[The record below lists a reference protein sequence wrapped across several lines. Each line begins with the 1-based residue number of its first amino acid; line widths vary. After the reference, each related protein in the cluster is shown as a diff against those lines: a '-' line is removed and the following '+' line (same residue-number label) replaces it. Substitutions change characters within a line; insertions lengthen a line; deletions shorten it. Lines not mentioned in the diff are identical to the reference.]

1 MHVEPQRLRADL
13 LLLLTA
19 AIWGFSFV
27 AQRTGMDHV
36 GPFTFNA
43 ARFLAGS
50 LVLVPVMLLSDR
62 RRPADDLSTTG
73 FAASSVIPRRSSL
86 LWGGLV
92 AGAVLFA
99 AAAFQQAG
107 IASTTAGKTGFIT
120 SLYVVLVP
128 LLGLAVGIRP
138 PFVVWV
144 GAVLAVVGL
153 YFLTIEGEFAMSRG
167 DLLVLAGAVMWA
179 VHFLVLG
186 RFSPGL
192 DPVRLAF
199 VQFVTCAALST
210 TAALLLEHPTADGLR
225 AAAAAI
231 LLSGIFS
238 IGVGY
243 TLQVAAQRHAPPAD
257 AAIILSLEAVFA
269 VVGGWL
275 LLDEQ
280 LTQRALFGCALM
292 LAGIL
297 ISQITSEDHGLQTT
311 DH

>member
-1 MHVEPQRLRADL
+1 MHVESQRLRADL

-19 AIWGFSFV
+19 VIWGFSFV

-50 LVLVPVMLLSDR
+50 LVLIPVMVLSDR
-62 RRPADDLSTTG
+62 RQPSSDRTTPG
-73 FAASSVIPRRSSL
+73 GDMPSVAFRRSPL
-86 LWGGLV
+86 LWGGLI

-128 LLGLAVGIRP
+128 ILGLAVGLRP

-153 YFLTIEGEFAMSRG
+153 YFLTIEGDFVMSRG

-199 VQFVTCAALST
+199 VQFVTCAALSMA
-210 TAALLLEHPTADGLR
+210 AALLLEHPTADGLR
-225 AAAAAI
+225 AAAVAI

-243 TLQVAAQRHAPPAD
+243 TLQVAAQRYAPPAD

-297 ISQITSEDHGLQTT
+297 ISQITTT
-311 DH
+311 DDRR

>member
-192 DPVRLAF
+192 APVRLAF
-199 VQFVTCAALST
+199 VLFV
-210 TAALLLEHPTADGLR
+210 ADGLR

>member
-1 MHVEPQRLRADL
+1 MHVESQRLRADL

-50 LVLVPVMLLSDR
+50 LVLVPVMLLAN
-62 RRPADDLSTTG
+62 RRPTG
-73 FAASSVIPRRSSL
+73 DQMKAGGAAPSVIPRGSSL
-86 LWGGLV
+86 LWGGLA

-128 LLGLAVGIRP
+128 ILGLAVGLRP
-138 PFVVWV
+138 PLVVWL
-144 GAVLAVVGL
+144 GAILAVVGL
-153 YFLTIEGEFAMSRG
+153 YFLTIEGGFVMSRG

-186 RFSPGL
+186 RFSPGR

-199 VQFVTCAALST
+199 VQFVTCAALSMA
-210 TAALLLEHPTADGLR
+210 AALLLEQPTADGLR
-225 AAAAAI
+225 AAAVAI

-269 VVGGWL
+269 VIGGWL

-297 ISQITSEDHGLQTT
+297 ISQLPTADDRPPTT
-311 DH
+311 DGG

>member
-1 MHVEPQRLRADL
+1 M
-13 LLLLTA
+13 
-19 AIWGFSFV
+19 
-27 AQRTGMDHV
+27 
-36 GPFTFNA
+36 
-43 ARFLAGS
+43 
-50 LVLVPVMLLSDR
+50 
-62 RRPADDLSTTG
+62 
-73 FAASSVIPRRSSL
+73 
-86 LWGGLV
+86 

-107 IASTTAGKTGFIT
+107 IAFTTAGKTGFIT

-128 LLGLAVGIRP
+128 ILGLAVGLRP
-138 PFVVWV
+138 PLVVWI
-144 GAVLAVVGL
+144 GAVLAVAGL
-153 YFLTIEGEFAMSRG
+153 YFLTIEGDFVMSRG

-199 VQFVTCAALST
+199 VQFVTCAALSMG
-210 TAALLLEHPTADGLR
+210 AALLLEHPTADGLR

-243 TLQVAAQRHAPPAD
+243 TLQVAAQRHARPAD

-275 LLDEQ
+275 LLGEQ
-280 LTQRALFGCALM
+280 LTQRALFGCGLM
-292 LAGIL
+292 LVGIL
-297 ISQITSEDHGLQTT
+297 ISQMTTTSDGPQTT